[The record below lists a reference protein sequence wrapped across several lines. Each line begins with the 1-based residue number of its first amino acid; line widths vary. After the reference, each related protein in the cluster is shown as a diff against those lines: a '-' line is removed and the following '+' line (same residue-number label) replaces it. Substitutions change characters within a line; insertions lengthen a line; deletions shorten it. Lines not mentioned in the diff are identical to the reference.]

1 MAEVQND
8 RLNSTY
14 NRSQKLIN
22 SLSEVQVFMAQLKK
36 DLPENTPV
44 KKPADLSQRTFKLLH
59 FKDKIE
65 RKRAI
70 FESLISLRESSE
82 LMSSH
87 SAIVAK
93 IHQLEEDWK
102 EKCEPVIEN
111 YKQMKLA
118 STGMLLNIKLLKEIH
133 VNTYTSPKH
142 SATGWSICGT

>member
-8 RLNSTY
+8 RLKSTY

-22 SLSEVQVFMAQLKK
+22 SLNEVQVFMAQLKK
-36 DLPENTPV
+36 DLPEKNTPV

-118 STGMLLNIKLLKEIH
+118 STGMLLNIKVLK
-133 VNTYTSPKH
+133 
-142 SATGWSICGT
+142 